1 MTMTFFTGLCI
12 GWFIGGGATLC
23 MLALLQANHWDE

>member
-1 MTMTFFTGLCI
+1 MTFFTGLCI